1 MSTPGQISVT
11 VDIEAGIAEVRALP
25 RRSALGR
32 EAAGLR
38 RDALD
43 GMLAI
48 AGSPLAAGEVAALLD
63 RGVTLG
69 AHPLEAYI
77 AARDL
82 AAAAAWVDEQRTH
95 RPGDHAPLLGLED
108 VRRIHAL
115 ATAGSPAG
123 HPGAWR
129 TTVVVSSGGVV
140 SPPPWIVPFETGAL
154 LERFRE
160 RPAGEMPVWVAAF
173 LARFARI
180 RPFVDANRRTALL
193 ATTLVLRR
201 LEAPPLAIGRAQA
214 SAFRRALAGATAGDA
229 EPLQA
234 LVAHALA
241 AACNRLVAAAG
252 DDALV
257 PLRALAGSS
266 YAALIKAAKR
276 GRLRTIVRGGR
287 VLSTAAWV
295 AAYRA
300 SGRERR
306 PRG

>member
-1 MSTPGQISVT
+1 
-11 VDIEAGIAEVRALP
+11 VDIESGLAEVRALP
-25 RRSALGR
+25 SRSAVAR
-32 EAAGLR
+32 EVARLR
-38 RDALD
+38 REGLD
-43 GMLAI
+43 GALAV
-48 AGSPLAAGEVAALLD
+48 AGTPLDAGEVAALLD

-69 AHPLEAYI
+69 AHPLDAYI

-82 AAAAAWVDEQRTH
+82 AAAAAWVDEQRVH
-95 RPGDHAPLLGLED
+95 RRGEAVPLLGLED

-115 ATAGSPAG
+115 ATAGSAGG

-129 TTVVVSSGGVV
+129 TTVVVSSGGIV

-160 RPAGEMPVWVAAF
+160 RPAGEIPVWAAAF

-201 LEAPPLAIGRAQA
+201 LDVPPLVIPRAQA
-214 SAFRRALAGATAGDA
+214 ATFRRALATATAGDRG
-229 EPLQA
+229 PLQA
-234 LVAHALA
+234 LLARALA
-241 AACNRLVAAAG
+241 TVCNRLVAAAG

-257 PLRALAGSS
+257 PLRALAGDG

-276 GRLRTIVRGGR
+276 GRLRAIERDGR
-287 VLSTAAWV
+287 VLSTAGWV

-300 SGRERR
+300 GRR
-306 PRG
+306 